1 MNRKLSQSLRAPSA
15 RSLTL
20 IALVLTTWA
29 AVPARGAQVNEVEP
43 NELLDNASLLRNR
56 EFVAATINPDGD
68 IDVFR
73 VPHCQAGDLVFAW
86 VDSRLSPAA
95 SGDQPNSFL
104 TVADDRGFVIGA
116 DDDDGPRKSSVVAGA
131 ATSIPGDVFFRVLE
145 VASGPHLLIDYEIH
159 HAVVRPDDVSIEV
172 EPNDEVANANFITSN
187 ITTGSVSRAQV
198 DSFRLDV
205 RSGERV
211 AVILDADP
219 ERNGLPTPLILDIA
233 AADGSI
239 ITRGDVLATPNFLD
253 NDAHAAGT
261 IVAPVDGPLFI
272 RVRGLS
278 DDFDFTYRFVVLVND
293 RVYRDADADGL
304 EDVRDNC
311 PFLPGADQTDSDGDR
326 VGNACDLCPTS
337 VLKTEPGEC
346 GCDAPDVDVNGDGV
360 IDCGLA
366 DPTKAL
372 MESTGILIAPSDLSG
387 AISAYDARDGRLVD
401 REFVSA
407 SLSGGTP
414 DSIAFDPTRRRIL
427 LLRGGNRIIAI
438 SLDTFERT
446 NFAPS
451 LGNERT
457 FFDDARDLE
466 VLPNGHV
473 LVASRRGPNAS
484 AVAEFDA
491 DGFFIRNRISNGT
504 GGLTSPTSL
513 LIRGSDLLVADDALD
528 VVLRYDLATGGFLG
542 VFCNARNAPLGL
554 ANSAGGNV
562 LVACNFGAQRGVTEF
577 SPTGA
582 PVGFTSPA
590 ELTFFRA
597 VFELLNG
604 NILVTA
610 GRGVS
615 EISRDGRIIADRDR
629 RFLAGSITLILVDRD
644 ADGIGDSID
653 NCPDIANAD
662 QADSDADGIGDACD
676 NAPES
681 PNTDQ
686 ADADQDGIPD
696 VIDAT
701 PNGDGAPRL
710 VGSPTCG
717 TCGPGFLPAAVVSCM
732 GIARRTR
739 ARGHR
744 ARSRTLT

>member
-1 MNRKLSQSLRAPSA
+1 MNRKLSQKFRAPSA
-15 RSLTL
+15 WSL
-20 IALVLTTWA
+20 AVVVLVLTRWA
-29 AVPARGAQVNEVEP
+29 AAPAEGAQVNEVEP
-43 NELLDNASLLRNR
+43 NGLLENASLLRNR
-56 EFVAATINPDGD
+56 EFLAAAINPDGD
-68 IDVFR
+68 IDIFR
-73 VPHCQAGDLVFAW
+73 VPGCQAGDLVFAW
-86 VDSRLSPAA
+86 VDSRLSP
-95 SGDQPNSFL
+95 SVNGDQPNSFL
-104 TVADDRGFVIGA
+104 TVADARGFVIGA

-131 ATSIPGDVFFRVLE
+131 ATSVSGDVFFRVLE

-159 HAVVRPDDVSIEV
+159 HAVVRPDDVSVEV
-172 EPNDEVANANFITSN
+172 EPNDDVADANFITSN
-187 ITTGSVSRAQV
+187 ITTGSAARTEV
-198 DSFRLDV
+198 DSFRIDV
-205 RSGERV
+205 RQNERI

-219 ERNGLPTPLILDIA
+219 ERNGLPAPVILDIA

-239 ITRGDVLATPNFLD
+239 ITRSDVLATSNFLD

-261 IVAPVDGPLFI
+261 ILAPVDGPLFI

-326 VGNACDLCPTS
+326 VGNACDLCPTNA
-337 VLKTEPGEC
+337 LKTEPGEC
-346 GCDAPDVDVNGDGV
+346 GCDEPDVDVNGDGV

-366 DPTKAL
+366 DPAKAL

-401 REFVSA
+401 REFIA
-407 SLSGGTP
+407 SSVSGGSP
-414 DSIAFDPTRRRIL
+414 DSIAFDPARRRIL
-427 LLRGGNRIIAI
+427 VLRSGNRIVAI

-466 VLPNGHV
+466 VLPDGHV

-491 DGFFIRNRISNGT
+491 DGFFIRNRVSNGT
-504 GGLTSPTSL
+504 GGLSSPTSL
-513 LIRGSDLLVADDALD
+513 LIQGSDLLVADDALD

-542 VFCNARNAPLGL
+542 IFCNVRTAPLGL
-554 ANSAGGNV
+554 ANTAGGNV

-610 GRGVS
+610 GRGIS
-615 EISRDGRIIADRDR
+615 EIGRDSRIIADRDR
-629 RFLAGSITLILVDRD
+629 RFLASSLTFIKLDRD
-644 ADGIGDSID
+644 GDGLGDGID
-653 NCPDIANAD
+653 NCSDIANTD
-662 QADSDADGIGDACD
+662 QSDSDADGIGDACD
-676 NAPES
+676 NAPQA
-681 PNTDQ
+681 PNNDQ

-696 VIDAT
+696 VIDDT
-701 PNGDGAPRL
+701 PNGDGVPRI

-717 TCGPGFLPAAVVSCM
+717 TCGPGLLPAALVSCM

-739 ARGHR
+739 TRGHR
-744 ARSRTLT
+744 ARSRTPA